1 MHTTVLHTQ
10 KQKYLA
16 LIFSISF
23 LFVSFFSLFYIARE
37 EIHDCSGEDCPV
49 CACIHQAEQNLK
61 DLGTGMAVSSGLELF
76 FQTDCILLP
85 LCLCYIPCATL
96 VTQNVRL
103 ND

>member
-1 MHTTVLHTQ
+1 MHTTILHTQ

-16 LIFSISF
+16 LIISISF

-61 DLGTGMAVSSGLELF
+61 DLGTGMAVSSCLKLF
-76 FQTDCILLP
+76 FQADCILLP
-85 LCLCYIPCATL
+85 LCMCYIPCATL
-96 VTQNVRL
+96 VTQKVRL
-103 ND
+103 NN